1 MNNIN
6 DVNIQ
11 KKLTENQK
19 IFLNNLSNYIDDE
32 IYLYGSISRFDYIP
46 GKSDLDV
53 DIFTDNET
61 SVIQKLCSLL
71 HLKKQE
77 FQKIVYRI
85 DNTLINGYKTKY
97 ENVENDLKIEI
108 SIYNQKNKQMVM
120 KQHNKAK
127 DLPYILLVL
136 LYILKCLYY
145 RFGIVSDEIYSKLK
159 NFLLHMSSER
169 NFILL

>member
-6 DVNIQ
+6 NVNIQ
-11 KKLTENQK
+11 KKLTDNQK
-19 IFLNNLSNYIDDE
+19 IFLNTLSNYIDDE

-46 GKSDLDV
+46 GKSDLDI
-53 DIFTDNET
+53 DIFTDNE
-61 SVIQKLCSLL
+61 SSLIHKLCNLL
-71 HLKKQE
+71 NLKKEQ

-97 ENVENDLKIEI
+97 ENIEQNLKIEL
-108 SIYNQKNKQMVM
+108 SIYNQKNKQTIM
-120 KQHNKAK
+120 KQHSKANE
-127 DLPYILLVL
+127 LPYIILVL
-136 LYILKCLYY
+136 LYILKCFYY
-145 RFGIVSDEIYSKLK
+145 RFGLVSDTLYSKAK